1 MPSTK
6 KPRRH
11 SRIKSSNSLSR
22 QLAGLGRTIRESFQ
36 GNWRQHRL
44 RSQRKRRLRSNPPAE
59 QQLLAL
65 RRFLQFRWLQRRLQ
79 RSPRDPQ
86 QPRNLTP
93 WLWSRAS
100 GSLSTRDAAALLLRH
115 SAAAL
120 VLLILI
126 SLALNAIPLQLTSPN
141 WYVQVLAYI
150 AENVP
155 ALLLASGFATLSLLL
170 AGNSDVSNT
179 YRSRLLRLSRLGYI
193 LALLL
198 LPLQLAFTAWLFG
211 QTYTAQRT
219 QLSAIRANAEALI
232 AGAQQTTTTEQFV
245 AYLRSRN
252 LSGNL
257 ESIAAAPLIQV
268 KTEFIRSVKNTQQ
281 EQEQSLAGAT
291 RSTMLRYTTNSI
303 KLFFTL
309 LVLAGFMRSFQALL
323 RRCQPLINLPAEPS
337 EAIVSIPAP

>member
-1 MPSTK
+1 MMPSTK

-245 AYLRSRN
+245 AYLRVHPQR
-252 LSGNL
+252 
-257 ESIAAAPLIQV
+257 
-268 KTEFIRSVKNTQQ
+268 Q
-281 EQEQSLAGAT
+281 EYSAGAGAKPG
-291 RSTMLRYTTNSI
+291 RCHPLHHVALHHQLDQVVFHPVGVGRIYAQ
-303 KLFFTL
+303 FPG
-309 LVLAGFMRSFQALL
+309 LAT
-323 RRCQPLINLPAEPS
+323 PLPTVNQSPC
-337 EAIVSIPAP
+337 